1 MIFATFLVLI
11 GADCSLLEK
20 HDLGKIRHNTQIH
33 RQNYNSAI
41 TASPR
46 DDVTVNG
53 LQFFFCRRKGA
64 NWEEELNHP
73 ERVEYFVIIQCFTS
87 NVSKSMLEKKDMDS
101 NFRLIREFDFKY
113 RLANDLYFLCGYT
126 LVEQA

>member
-1 MIFATFLVLI
+1 MT
-11 GADCSLLEK
+11 S
-20 HDLGKIRHNTQIH
+20 KIRHNTQIH

-53 LQFFFCRRKGA
+53 LQFFFLSPKRGELGGRIKPPRKGRIFC
-64 NWEEELNHP
+64 NNTMFH
-73 ERVEYFVIIQCFTS
+73 FICIQKY
-87 NVSKSMLEKKDMDS
+87 VGKKKNMDS
-101 NFRLIREFDFKY
+101 NFRLIKEFDFKY

>member
-1 MIFATFLVLI
+1 MT
-11 GADCSLLEK
+11 S
-20 HDLGKIRHNTQIH
+20 KIRHNTQIH

-73 ERVEYFVIIQCFTS
+73 ESRIFCNNTMFHFICIQKY
-87 NVSKSMLEKKDMDS
+87 VAKKNMDS
-101 NFRLIREFDFKY
+101 NFRLIKEFDFKY